1 MNSLQTQFESQ
12 EPVSVNAQAAK
23 SREMAEVQSQIFL
36 AKQFPRD
43 EYQAEMKVLN
53 ACKRLSLAETALYEY
68 PRGGQK
74 VTGPSIR
81 LAETVA
87 RYWGNINYGIKELEQ
102 KDGVSTVVAYAWDM
116 ETNTRQEKVFQVKH
130 ERYAK
135 GKMNKL
141 TDPRD
146 IYELVAN
153 NGARRLRACILGV
166 IPGDVI
172 DNAVE
177 QCKKTMANGY
187 EEPLKDRLIKALNYL
202 KEHYGITQAMVEDR
216 FGYNLESFTEQDF
229 IKLRTISQSLKDGV
243 AKREDFFNTK
253 ATPKPEAPATSLEA
267 QFTGDAAETVKEG
280 K

>member
-1 MNSLQTQFESQ
+1 MNNLQTQFESN
-12 EPVSVNAQAAK
+12 ELGTVNAQAVK

-130 ERYAK
+130 ERYSRS
-135 GKMNKL
+135 GMQKL
-141 TDPRD
+141 VDPRD
-146 IYELVAN
+146 IYELIAN

-172 DNAVE
+172 DNAID
-177 QCKKTMANGY
+177 QCKQTMQGGY
-187 EEPLKDRLIKALNYL
+187 KEPLKDRIIKALGWL
-202 KEHYGITQAMVEDR
+202 KENYGVTTAMIEDR
-216 FGYNLESFTEQDF
+216 FGYNMDSFTEQDF
-229 IKLRTISQSLKDGV
+229 VKLRTISQSLKDGM

-253 ATPKPEAPATSLEA
+253 VTPKTEAPKTSLES
-267 QFTGDAAETVKEG
+267 QFQEGETTNETN
-280 K
+280 